1 MPEESIKINPAFAG
15 GVCGLCMGVL
25 AVPLVP
31 TLSAAFKTGVFT
43 LAPVIGLL
51 GVTMG
56 IGAAMGAA
64 VGSSMKS

>member
-1 MPEESIKINPAFAG
+1 MPEESIKINPGFAG

-31 TLSAAFKTGVFT
+31 TLSGAFKTGIFT
-43 LAPVIGLL
+43 LAPVVGFL
-51 GVTMG
+51 GV
-56 IGAAMGAA
+56 AMAIGAA